1 MIDTRAIIAKSAKLA
16 TDVVIGPFTCIGEN
30 VEIGSGTWIG
40 SHAVIKGN
48 TRIGCNNK
56 IYQFS
61 SIGEDCQ
68 DKKYAGE
75 ETLLFI
81 GDNNIFREGCTIHR
95 GTVQGGG
102 VTKIGDNNLFMVNA
116 HVAHDCIIGN
126 NTIFSNGASIAGH
139 VTVGD
144 YASLGGLVGVH
155 QFCAIG
161 AHSFSA
167 GGSIIYKDVMPFIKV
182 SGYPAKAFGLNS
194 VGLERLGFTNEALE
208 ILKKAYKII
217 FNTSFTI
224 QHCIADLKPL
234 IPKCP
239 HVELMVEFIQKSSR
253 GIVR

>member
-1 MIDTRAIIAKSAKLA
+1 MIDARASIAKSAKLA
-16 TDVVIGPFTCIGEN
+16 TDVEVGAFTCIGEN
-30 VEIGSGTWIG
+30 VEIGSGTWVG
-40 SHAVIKGN
+40 SHAVIKGS
-48 TRIGCNNK
+48 TKIGCNNK

-68 DKKYAGE
+68 DKKYSGE
-75 ETLLFI
+75 ETFLSV
-81 GDNNIFREGCTIHR
+81 GNNNIFREGCTIHR

-102 VTKIGDNNLFMVNA
+102 VTRIGDNNLFMVNA
-116 HVAHDCIIGN
+116 HIAHDCIIGN
-126 NTIFSNGASIAGH
+126 NTIFANGASIAGH
-139 VTVGD
+139 VTVGN

-167 GGSIIYKDVMPFIKV
+167 GGSIIYKDVMPFVKV

-194 VGLERLGFTNEALE
+194 VGLERLGFTSESLE
-208 ILKKAYKII
+208 VLKKAYKII

-224 QHCIADLKPL
+224 KNCIADLQPL
-234 IPKCP
+234 IKECP
-239 HVELMVEFIQKSSR
+239 DVGLMVEFIQNSSR

>member
-1 MIDTRAIIAKSAKLA
+1 MIDERAIVAKSAKIA
-16 TDVVIGPFTCIGEN
+16 DGVVIGPFTCIGEN
-30 VEIGSGTWIG
+30 VEIGAGTWIG
-40 SHAVIKGN
+40 SHAVIKG
-48 TRIGCNNK
+48 TTKIGRNNK

-75 ETLLFI
+75 ETLLTI

-102 VTKIGDNNLFMVNA
+102 VTKIGNNNLFMVNA

-126 NTIFSNGASIAGH
+126 NTIFANGASIAGH

-167 GGSIIYKDVMPFIKV
+167 GGSIIYKDVMPFVKV

-194 VGLERLGFTNEALE
+194 VGLERLGFTSESLGV
-208 ILKKAYKII
+208 LKKAYKII

-224 QHCIADLKPL
+224 KHCIEDLKPL
-234 IPKCP
+234 IQKCSQ
-239 HVELMVEFIQKSSR
+239 VELMSNFIQNSSR